1 MKFELQLSQSGI
13 LENSRIK
20 FYFPKLWLHLSQL
33 LAPAANSNYAIPV
46 WKATTGSTK
55 FCGGIDAAMGWLW
68 GKSSNGFGAST
79 TAEEAT
85 EGIDASGL
93 TAVVTGA
100 FKGIGVHTART
111 LAKRGAHV
119 IMAGRNLT
127 DGAAAR
133 QGILNDIPEAKVE
146 VMELDLA
153 SFDSV
158 RAFAKEYS
166 RKDLPLNILINNAGV
181 MGNPFTLS
189 KDGIELQFATNHL
202 GHFLLTNLLL
212 DNLKTTAQSSG
223 VEGRIVNVSS
233 MAHAW
238 TYSGGIRWG
247 KLNEE
252 KGYQAM
258 KAYGQSKVAN
268 ICHAKELARRLKE
281 EKANVTANSLHPGGI
296 STDLQRHMNVLGA
309 AMRLVGLF
317 MKTVP
322 QGAATAC
329 YVALHP
335 NVKGVSGEY
344 FNNCNIAQ
352 PSSNAMNSEIAKRLW
367 DVSVE
372 MTSK

>member
-1 MKFELQLSQSGI
+1 
-13 LENSRIK
+13 
-20 FYFPKLWLHLSQL
+20 
-33 LAPAANSNYAIPV
+33 
-46 WKATTGSTK
+46 
-55 FCGGIDAAMGWLW
+55 MGWLW

-212 DNLKTTAQSSG
+212 DNLKKTAQSSG
-223 VEGRIVNVSS
+223 VESRIVNVSS
-233 MAHAW
+233 IGHAW

-247 KLNEE
+247 KLNEK
-252 KGYQAM
+252 KGYQAL
-258 KAYGQSKVAN
+258 KGYGQSKVAN

-281 EKANVTANSLHPGGI
+281 EGANVTANSLHPGPI
-296 STDLQRHMNVLGA
+296 NTDIQRHTHVIGA
-309 AMRLVGLF
+309 AMRLVGVF

-322 QGAATAC
+322 QESYKSFHLPVFYSGAATTC